1 MPKVLLELSEDEIA
15 DFILQLP
22 LENQRTIL
30 NRLAEKSEVWELMK
44 LSESSFSFWNDP
56 AEDIYE
62 V

>member
-1 MPKVLLELSEDEIA
+1 MPKILLELSEDEIVRL
-15 DFILQLP
+15 ILQLP
-22 LENQRTIL
+22 AENQRAIL

-44 LSESSFSFWNDP
+44 LSESSFAFWEDP